1 MNVTINLRDDQPELL
16 RRLKEARRTW
26 NSNQIIREALYI
38 YAEKILPES
47 VHSCTANKQERKDK

>member
-26 NSNQIIREALYI
+26 NSNQIIREALYC
-38 YAEKILPES
+38 YAEKILP
-47 VHSCTANKQERKDK
+47 